1 MLIKSDTVTA
11 AGVSAESNGLNLT
24 YQALKC
30 MYVDSKPQPDGTNAS
45 ISKEFLKRFGPNKGK
60 ADDKDDKID
69 DNLSN
74 RADAGFGE
82 QGGSAS
88 AADKFKEPK
97 TIDELK
103 IENAEDPAIQYAR

>member
-1 MLIKSDTVTA
+1 MLIKSDSITS

-45 ISKEFLKRFGPNKGK
+45 ISTEFLKRFGPSKGK

-88 AADKFKEPK
+88 ADKYTEPK

-103 IENAEDPAIQYAR
+103 IENADDPAIQYAR

>member
-1 MLIKSDTVTA
+1 MLIKSDSITG
-11 AGVSAESNGLNLT
+11 AGVAAESNGLNLT

-45 ISKEFLKRFGPNKGK
+45 ISTEFLKRFGPSKGK

-88 AADKFKEPK
+88 ADKYTEPK

-103 IENAEDPAIQYAR
+103 IENSDDPAIQYAR